1 MNLFNDDP
9 LHFVSEAQVLYVH
22 HARAAFLISMKDY
35 WQRGDAEAEQEHSR
49 QADYF
54 AKLLRDSGQE
64 VPNIHDEQWLAVWGY
79 KASCV
84 YDLYL
89 AREELKGQSCP
100 YQP

>member
-9 LHFVSEAQVLYVH
+9 LHFVSEAQVLYIH

-49 QADYF
+49 QANYY
-54 AKLLRDSGQE
+54 AGLLRDSGQE
-64 VPNIHDEQWLAVWGY
+64 VPNIHDEQWLFIWKYEMA
-79 KASCV
+79 CH
-84 YDLYL
+84 YDLRL
-89 AREELKGQSCP
+89 VREEFTTLNCP